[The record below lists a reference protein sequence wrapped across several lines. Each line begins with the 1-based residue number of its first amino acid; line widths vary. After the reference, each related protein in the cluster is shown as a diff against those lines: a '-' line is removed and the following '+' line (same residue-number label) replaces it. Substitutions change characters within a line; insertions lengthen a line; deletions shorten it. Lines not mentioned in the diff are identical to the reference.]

1 MSSGSKPASYST
13 TTQSSAPWSGQQE
26 YLTTGFQRARDDILN
41 KPTEFYPNS
50 TVVPFSPT
58 SEQALGLQEQRAVAG
73 SPVVQ
78 AAQQQVQGTAQGD
91 YLNANP
97 YLTQAITNATQPVIE
112 RFQEDIVPSIQ
123 SSYSSAGRYGSGLQA
138 RGEERA
144 AQAALDQASKIATD
158 MSYRNYGDERGRQLQ
173 SAALAPQLG
182 QIDYTD
188 IQALKN
194 VGLDREAMAG
204 AQLQEDI
211 SRFAQ
216 QQQAPIDALAQY
228 MALVGGGGFTDQT
241 TTAPIY
247 RNTTSDLLGGAA
259 TTAGI
264 AGTLFGKQGIFG

>member
-58 SEQALGLQEQRAVAG
+58 SEQALGLQEQRALAG

-123 SSYSSAGRYGSGLQA
+123 SAYSSAGRYGSGLQA

-182 QIDYTD
+182 QI
-188 IQALKN
+188 
-194 VGLDREAMAG
+194 E
-204 AQLQEDI
+204 
-211 SRFAQ
+211 
-216 QQQAPIDALAQY
+216 
-228 MALVGGGGFTDQT
+228 T